1 MARSKH
7 CKLCNHCV
15 AHFDHHCPWVRKCIA
30 QNNISAFTRFIFWH
44 AVMCTMV
51 FVTIFLSTSK
61 ELAYLVENLR
71 RRKGESFEL
80 WIGIMNYFNSNPLV
94 LFFVILSA
102 FTAVGLWLFYFN
114 ICFKFVRNI
123 TINEEYKFEKT
134 ISEFQSRLEG
144 IQKELSDKNPVS
156 KVRTE
161 ELMKEMSR
169 IRLWVRKHRANYK
182 MHNKVWAWV
191 KLMLF

>member
-1 MARSKH
+1 
-7 CKLCNHCV
+7 
-15 AHFDHHCPWVRKCIA
+15 
-30 QNNISAFTRFIFWH
+30 
-44 AVMCTMV
+44 MCTMV

-71 RRKGESFEL
+71 RRKGESFEF

-114 ICFKFVRNI
+114 ICFKFVRNM